1 MKKKFLS
8 AFMAAAMVFGLTGC
22 GGSET
27 SADQSASSSTASS
40 SSVAATEVSTD
51 GKVYHIGVC
60 QLVEHEALDA
70 ATQGFEDALKEKL
83 GEENVVFDVQNAQGE
98 ETNCA
103 TICTGF
109 VADNVDLILANA
121 TASLQSA
128 SAATN
133 TIPIV
138 GTSITDYATALN
150 ADDWQGTSGTNI
162 TGTSDLAP
170 LDQQAAMIS
179 ELVPDVSKVG
189 IVYCSSEANSVFQA
203 EQIEAYLDKDG
214 IAYEEYTAADSNEIQ
229 SVVTKAVSECDCL
242 YIPTDNTM
250 AANVDIVKNI
260 TVPAGIPVI
269 AGEEG
274 ICQGALATLSISY
287 YDIGQAAGEMAYEIL
302 VNGADPGTMEIQYA
316 NATTK
321 EYNAD
326 IAEELGITVPEDY
339 EKLATEE

>member
-1 MKKKFLS
+1 
-8 AFMAAAMVFGLTGC
+8 MATAMVLGLVGC
-22 GGSET
+22 GN
-27 SADQSASSSTASS
+27 ASSTQTASGSTS
-40 SSVAATEVSTD
+40 STEAGTD

-70 ATQGFEDALKEKL
+70 ATQGFQDALKDKL
-83 GEENVVFDVQNAQGE
+83 GENNVVFDVQNAQGE

-109 VADNVDLILANA
+109 VSDNVDLILANA
-121 TASLQSA
+121 TASLQAA

-133 TIPIV
+133 SIPIV

-150 ADDWQGTSGTNI
+150 ADDWNGSSGTNI

-170 LDQQAAMIS
+170 LDQQEAMIK
-179 ELVPDVSKVG
+179 ELVPDVTQVG
-189 IVYCSSEANSVFQA
+189 IVYCSAEANSVFQA
-203 EQIEAYLDKDG
+203 NQIEAALEKDG
-214 IAYEEYTAADSNEIQ
+214 IAYKEYSAADSNEIQ

-242 YIPTDNTM
+242 YVPTDNTM
-250 AANVDIVKNI
+250 AANVDIIKNV

-302 VNGADPGTMEIQYA
+302 VNGKDPGTMEIEYA
-316 NATTK
+316 SATTK

-326 IAEELGITVPEDY
+326 VADALGITIPDDY
-339 EKLATEE
+339 VKLSTEE

>member
-1 MKKKFLS
+1 MKKKLLS
-8 AFMAAAMVFGLTGC
+8 TLMATAMVLGLVGC
-22 GGSET
+22 GN
-27 SADQSASSSTASS
+27 ASSTQTASGSTS
-40 SSVAATEVSTD
+40 STEAGTD
-51 GKVYHIGVC
+51 GKVYHIGVG

-70 ATQGFEDALKEKL
+70 ATQGFQDALKDKL
-83 GEENVVFDVQNAQGE
+83 GENNVVFDVQNAQGE

-109 VADNVDLILANA
+109 VSDNVDLILANA
-121 TASLQSA
+121 TASLQAA

-133 TIPIV
+133 SIPIV

-150 ADDWQGTSGTNI
+150 ADDWNGTSGTNI

-170 LDQQAAMIS
+170 LDQQEAMIK
-179 ELVPDVSKVG
+179 ELVTDVTQVG
-189 IVYCSSEANSVFQA
+189 IVYCSAEANSVFQA
-203 EQIEAYLDKDG
+203 NQIEAALEKDG
-214 IAYEEYTAADSNEIQ
+214 IAYKEYSAADSNEIQ

-242 YIPTDNTM
+242 YVPTDNTM
-250 AANVDIVKNI
+250 AASVDIIKNV

-302 VNGADPGTMEIQYA
+302 VNGKDPGNMEIEYA
-316 NATTK
+316 SATTK

-326 IAEELGITVPEDY
+326 VADALGITIPDDY
-339 EKLATEE
+339 VKLSTEE

>member
-1 MKKKFLS
+1 MKKKLLS
-8 AFMAAAMVFGLTGC
+8 TLMATAMVLGLVGC
-22 GGSET
+22 GN
-27 SADQSASSSTASS
+27 ASSTQTASGSTS
-40 SSVAATEVSTD
+40 STEAGTD

-70 ATQGFEDALKEKL
+70 ATQGFQDALKDKL
-83 GEENVVFDVQNAQGE
+83 GENNVVFDVQNAQGE

-109 VADNVDLILANA
+109 VSDNVDLILANA
-121 TASLQSA
+121 TASLQAA

-133 TIPIV
+133 SIPIV

-150 ADDWQGTSGTNI
+150 ADDWNGTSGTNI

-170 LDQQAAMIS
+170 LDQQEAMIK
-179 ELVPDVSKVG
+179 ELVPDVTQVG
-189 IVYCSSEANSVFQA
+189 IVYCSAEANSVFQA
-203 EQIEAYLDKDG
+203 NQIEAALEKDG
-214 IAYEEYTAADSNEIQ
+214 IAYKEDSAADSNEIQ

-242 YIPTDNTM
+242 YVPTDNTM
-250 AANVDIVKNI
+250 AANVDIIKNVA
-260 TVPAGIPVI
+260 VPAGIPVI

-287 YDIGQAAGEMAYEIL
+287 YDIGQAAVEMEYEIL
-302 VNGADPGTMEIQYA
+302 VNGKDPGTMEIEYA
-316 NATTK
+316 SATTK

-326 IAEELGITVPEDY
+326 VADALGITIPDDY
-339 EKLATEE
+339 VKLSTEE

>member
-1 MKKKFLS
+1 
-8 AFMAAAMVFGLTGC
+8 MATAMVLGLVGC
-22 GGSET
+22 GN
-27 SADQSASSSTASS
+27 ASSTQTASGSTS
-40 SSVAATEVSTD
+40 STEAGTN

-70 ATQGFEDALKEKL
+70 ATQGFQDALKDKL
-83 GEENVVFDVQNAQGE
+83 GENNVVFDVQNAQGE

-109 VADNVDLILANA
+109 VSDNVDLILANA
-121 TASLQSA
+121 TASLQAA

-133 TIPIV
+133 SIPIV

-150 ADDWQGTSGTNI
+150 ADDWNGTSGTNI

-170 LDQQAAMIS
+170 LDQQEAMIK
-179 ELVPDVSKVG
+179 ELVPDVTQVG
-189 IVYCSSEANSVFQA
+189 IVYCSAEANSVFQA
-203 EQIEAYLDKDG
+203 NQIEAALEKDG
-214 IAYEEYTAADSNEIQ
+214 IAYKEYSAADSNEIQ

-242 YIPTDNTM
+242 YVPTDNTM
-250 AANVDIVKNI
+250 AANVDIIKNV

-302 VNGADPGTMEIQYA
+302 VNGKDPGTMEIEYA
-316 NATTK
+316 SATTK

-326 IAEELGITVPEDY
+326 VADALGITIPDDY
-339 EKLATEE
+339 VKLSTEE

>member
-1 MKKKFLS
+1 
-8 AFMAAAMVFGLTGC
+8 MATAMVLGLVGC
-22 GGSET
+22 GN
-27 SADQSASSSTASS
+27 ASSTQTASGSTS
-40 SSVAATEVSTD
+40 STEAGTD

-70 ATQGFEDALKEKL
+70 ATQGFQDALKDKL
-83 GEENVVFDVQNAQGE
+83 GENNVVFDVQNAQGE

-109 VADNVDLILANA
+109 VPDNVDLILANA
-121 TASLQSA
+121 TASLQAA

-133 TIPIV
+133 SIPIV

-150 ADDWQGTSGTNI
+150 ADDWNGTSGTNI

-170 LDQQAAMIS
+170 LDQQEAMIK
-179 ELVPDVSKVG
+179 ELVPDVTQVG
-189 IVYCSSEANSVFQA
+189 IVYCSAEANSVFQA
-203 EQIEAYLDKDG
+203 NQIEAALEKDG
-214 IAYEEYTAADSNEIQ
+214 IAYKEYSAADSNEIQ

-242 YIPTDNTM
+242 YVPTDNTM
-250 AANVDIVKNI
+250 AANVDIIKNV

-302 VNGADPGTMEIQYA
+302 VNGKDPGTMEIEYA
-316 NATTK
+316 SATTK

-326 IAEELGITVPEDY
+326 VADALGITIPDDY
-339 EKLATEE
+339 VKLSTEE

>member
-1 MKKKFLS
+1 MKKKLLS
-8 AFMAAAMVFGLTGC
+8 TFMAAAMVLGLAGC
-22 GGSET
+22 GN
-27 SADQSASSSTASS
+27 TASS
-40 SSVAATEVSTD
+40 QTASTSTSSTEAGAD

-70 ATQGFEDALKEKL
+70 ATQGFEDALKDKL
-83 GEENVVFDVQNAQGE
+83 GENNVVFDVQNAQGE

-109 VADNVDLILANA
+109 VSDNVDLILANA
-121 TASLQSA
+121 TASLQAA

-133 TIPIV
+133 SIPIV

-150 ADDWQGTSGTNI
+150 ADDWNGTSGTNI

-170 LDQQAAMIS
+170 LDQQEAMIK
-179 ELVPDVSKVG
+179 ELVPDVKQVG
-189 IVYCSSEANSVFQA
+189 IVYCSAEANSVYQA
-203 EQIEAYLDKDG
+203 EQIEAALDKDG
-214 IAYEEYTAADSNEIQ
+214 IAYKEYSAADSNEIQ

-242 YIPTDNTM
+242 YVPTDNTM
-250 AANVDIVKNI
+250 AANVDIIKNV

-302 VNGADPGTMEIQYA
+302 VEGKDPGTMEIQYA
-316 NATTK
+316 KATTK

-326 IAEELGITVPEDY
+326 VADALGITIPDDY
-339 EKLATEE
+339 AKLSTEE

>member
-1 MKKKFLS
+1 
-8 AFMAAAMVFGLTGC
+8 MATAMVLGLVGC
-22 GGSET
+22 GN
-27 SADQSASSSTASS
+27 ASSTQTASGSTS
-40 SSVAATEVSTD
+40 STEAGTD

-70 ATQGFEDALKEKL
+70 ATQGFQDALKDKL
-83 GEENVVFDVQNAQGE
+83 GENNVVFDVQNAQGE

-109 VADNVDLILANA
+109 VSDNVDLILANA
-121 TASLQSA
+121 TASLQAA

-133 TIPIV
+133 SIPIV

-150 ADDWQGTSGTNI
+150 ADDWNGTSGTNI

-170 LDQQAAMIS
+170 LDQQEAMIK
-179 ELVPDVSKVG
+179 ELVPDVTQVG
-189 IVYCSSEANSVFQA
+189 IVYCSAEANSVFQA
-203 EQIEAYLDKDG
+203 NQIEAALEKDG
-214 IAYEEYTAADSNEIQ
+214 IAYKEYSAADSNEIQ

-242 YIPTDNTM
+242 YVPTDNTM
-250 AANVDIVKNI
+250 AANVDIIKNV

-302 VNGADPGTMEIQYA
+302 VNGKDPGTMEIKYA
-316 NATTK
+316 SATTK

-326 IAEELGITVPEDY
+326 VADALGITIPDDY
-339 EKLATEE
+339 VKLSTEE

>member
-1 MKKKFLS
+1 
-8 AFMAAAMVFGLTGC
+8 MAAAMVLGLAGC
-22 GGSET
+22 GN
-27 SADQSASSSTASS
+27 TASS
-40 SSVAATEVSTD
+40 QTASTSTSSTEAGAD

-70 ATQGFEDALKEKL
+70 ATQGFEDALKDKL
-83 GEENVVFDVQNAQGE
+83 GENNVVFDVQNAQGE

-109 VADNVDLILANA
+109 VSDNVDLILANA
-121 TASLQSA
+121 TASLQAA

-133 TIPIV
+133 SIPIV

-150 ADDWQGTSGTNI
+150 ADDWNGTSGTNI

-170 LDQQAAMIS
+170 LDQQEAMIK
-179 ELVPDVSKVG
+179 ELVPDVKQVG
-189 IVYCSSEANSVFQA
+189 IVYCSAEANSVYQA
-203 EQIEAYLDKDG
+203 EQIEAALDKDG
-214 IAYEEYTAADSNEIQ
+214 IAYKEYSAADSNEIQ

-242 YIPTDNTM
+242 YVPTDNTM
-250 AANVDIVKNI
+250 AANVDIIKNV

-302 VNGADPGTMEIQYA
+302 VEGKDPGTMEIQYA
-316 NATTK
+316 KATTK

-326 IAEELGITVPEDY
+326 VADALGITIPDDY
-339 EKLATEE
+339 AKLSTEE

>member
-1 MKKKFLS
+1 MKKKLLS
-8 AFMAAAMVFGLTGC
+8 TLMATAMVLGLVGC
-22 GGSET
+22 GNASSTQTASG
-27 SADQSASSSTASS
+27 SASS
-40 SSVAATEVSTD
+40 TEAGTD

-70 ATQGFEDALKEKL
+70 ATQGFQDALKDKL
-83 GEENVVFDVQNAQGE
+83 GENNVVFDVQNAQGE

-109 VADNVDLILANA
+109 VSDNVDLILANA
-121 TASLQSA
+121 TASLQAA

-133 TIPIV
+133 SIPIV

-150 ADDWQGTSGTNI
+150 ADDWNGTSGTNI

-170 LDQQAAMIS
+170 LDQQEAMIK
-179 ELVPDVSKVG
+179 ELVPDVTQVG
-189 IVYCSSEANSVFQA
+189 IVYCSAEANSVFQA
-203 EQIEAYLDKDG
+203 NQIEATLEKDG
-214 IAYEEYTAADSNEIQ
+214 IAYKEYSAADSNEIQ

-242 YIPTDNTM
+242 YVPTDNTM
-250 AANVDIVKNI
+250 AANVDIIKNV

-302 VNGADPGTMEIQYA
+302 VNGKDPGTMEIEYA
-316 NATTK
+316 SATTK

-326 IAEELGITVPEDY
+326 VADALGITIPDDY
-339 EKLATEE
+339 VKLSTEE

>member
-1 MKKKFLS
+1 MKKKLLS
-8 AFMAAAMVFGLTGC
+8 TLMATAMVLGLVGC
-22 GGSET
+22 GN
-27 SADQSASSSTASS
+27 ASSTQTASGSTS
-40 SSVAATEVSTD
+40 STEAGTD

-70 ATQGFEDALKEKL
+70 ATQGFQDALKDKL
-83 GEENVVFDVQNAQGE
+83 GENNVVFDVQNAQGE

-109 VADNVDLILANA
+109 VSDNVDLILANA
-121 TASLQSA
+121 TASLQAA

-133 TIPIV
+133 SIPIV

-150 ADDWQGTSGTNI
+150 ADDWNGTSGTNI

-170 LDQQAAMIS
+170 LDQQEAMIK
-179 ELVPDVSKVG
+179 ELVPDVTQVG
-189 IVYCSSEANSVFQA
+189 IVYCSAEANSVFQA
-203 EQIEAYLDKDG
+203 NQIEAALEKDG
-214 IAYEEYTAADSNEIQ
+214 IAYKEYSAADSNEIQ

-242 YIPTDNTM
+242 YVPTDNTM
-250 AANVDIVKNI
+250 AANVDIIKNV

-302 VNGADPGTMEIQYA
+302 VNGKDPGTMEIEYA
-316 NATTK
+316 SATTK

-326 IAEELGITVPEDY
+326 VADALGITNPDDY
-339 EKLATEE
+339 VK

>member
-1 MKKKFLS
+1 
-8 AFMAAAMVFGLTGC
+8 MATAMVLGLVGC
-22 GGSET
+22 GN
-27 SADQSASSSTASS
+27 ASSTQTASGSTS
-40 SSVAATEVSTD
+40 STEAGTD

-70 ATQGFEDALKEKL
+70 ATQGFQDALKDKL
-83 GEENVVFDVQNAQGE
+83 GENNVVFDVQNAQGE

-109 VADNVDLILANA
+109 VSDNVDLILANA
-121 TASLQSA
+121 TASLQAA

-133 TIPIV
+133 SIPIV

-150 ADDWQGTSGTNI
+150 ADDWNGTSGTNI

-170 LDQQAAMIS
+170 LDQQEAMIK
-179 ELVPDVSKVG
+179 ELVPDVTQVG
-189 IVYCSSEANSVFQA
+189 IVYCSAEANSVFQA
-203 EQIEAYLDKDG
+203 NQIEAALEKDG
-214 IAYEEYTAADSNEIQ
+214 IAYKEYSAADSNEIQ

-242 YIPTDNTM
+242 YVPTDNTM
-250 AANVDIVKNI
+250 AANVDIIKNV

-302 VNGADPGTMEIQYA
+302 VNDKDPGTMEIEYA
-316 NATTK
+316 SATTK

-326 IAEELGITVPEDY
+326 VADALGISIPDDY
-339 EKLATEE
+339 VKLSTEE

>member
-1 MKKKFLS
+1 MKKKLLS
-8 AFMAAAMVFGLTGC
+8 TLMATTMVLGLVGC
-22 GGSET
+22 GN
-27 SADQSASSSTASS
+27 ASSTQTASGSTS
-40 SSVAATEVSTD
+40 STEAGTD

-70 ATQGFEDALKEKL
+70 ATQGFQDALKDKL
-83 GEENVVFDVQNAQGE
+83 GENNVVFDVQNAQGE

-109 VADNVDLILANA
+109 VSDNVDLILANA
-121 TASLQSA
+121 TASLQAA

-133 TIPIV
+133 SIPIV

-150 ADDWQGTSGTNI
+150 ADDWNGTSGTNI

-170 LDQQAAMIS
+170 LDQQEAMIK
-179 ELVPDVSKVG
+179 ELVPDVTQVG
-189 IVYCSSEANSVFQA
+189 IVYCSAEANSVFQA
-203 EQIEAYLDKDG
+203 NQIEAALEKDG
-214 IAYEEYTAADSNEIQ
+214 IAYKEYSAADSNEIQ

-242 YIPTDNTM
+242 YVPTDNTM
-250 AANVDIVKNI
+250 AANVDIIKNV

-302 VNGADPGTMEIQYA
+302 VNGKDPGTMEIEYA
-316 NATTK
+316 SATTK

-326 IAEELGITVPEDY
+326 VADALGITIPDDY
-339 EKLATEE
+339 VKLSTEE

>member
-1 MKKKFLS
+1 MKKKLLS
-8 AFMAAAMVFGLTGC
+8 TLMATAMVLGLVGC
-22 GGSET
+22 GN
-27 SADQSASSSTASS
+27 ASSTQTASGSTS
-40 SSVAATEVSTD
+40 STEAGTD

-70 ATQGFEDALKEKL
+70 ATQGFQDALKDKL
-83 GEENVVFDVQNAQGE
+83 GENNVVFDVQNAQGE

-109 VADNVDLILANA
+109 VSDNVDLILANA
-121 TASLQSA
+121 TASLQAA

-133 TIPIV
+133 SIPIV

-150 ADDWQGTSGTNI
+150 ADDWNGTSGTNI

-170 LDQQAAMIS
+170 LDQQEAIIK
-179 ELVPDVSKVG
+179 ELVPDVTQIG
-189 IVYCSSEANSVFQA
+189 IVYCSAEANSVFQA
-203 EQIEAYLDKDG
+203 NQIEAALEKDG
-214 IAYEEYTAADSNEIQ
+214 IAYKEYSAADSNEIQ

-242 YIPTDNTM
+242 YVPTDNTM
-250 AANVDIVKNI
+250 AANVDIIKNV

-302 VNGADPGTMEIQYA
+302 VNGKDPGTMEIEYA
-316 NATTK
+316 SATTK

-326 IAEELGITVPEDY
+326 VADALGITIPDDY
-339 EKLATEE
+339 VKLSTEE

>member
-1 MKKKFLS
+1 MKKKLLS
-8 AFMAAAMVFGLTGC
+8 TFMAAAMVLGLAGC
-22 GGSET
+22 GST
-27 SADQSASSSTASS
+27 SSTQTASGS
-40 SSVAATEVSTD
+40 TSTEAGTD

-83 GEENVVFDVQNAQGE
+83 GENNVVFDIQNAQGE

-109 VADNVDLILANA
+109 VSDDVDLILANA
-121 TASLQSA
+121 TASLQAA

-150 ADDWQGTSGTNI
+150 ADDWNGTSGTNI

-170 LDQQAAMIS
+170 LDQQEAMIK
-179 ELVPDVSKVG
+179 ELVPDVTQVG
-189 IVYCSSEANSVFQA
+189 IVYCSAEANSVFQA
-203 EQIEAYLDKDG
+203 NQIEAALEKDG
-214 IAYEEYTAADSNEIQ
+214 IAYKEYSAADSNEIQ

-242 YIPTDNTM
+242 YVPTDNTM

-274 ICQGALATLSISY
+274 ICQGSLATLSISY
-287 YDIGQAAGEMAYEIL
+287 YDIGQTAGEMAYEIL
-302 VNGADPGTMEIQYA
+302 VNGKDPGTMEIEYA
-316 NATTK
+316 SATTK

-326 IAEELGITVPEDY
+326 VADALGITIPDDY
-339 EKLATEE
+339 VKLSTEE

>member
-1 MKKKFLS
+1 MKKKLLS
-8 AFMAAAMVFGLTGC
+8 TLMATAMVLGLVGC
-22 GGSET
+22 GNT
-27 SADQSASSSTASS
+27 SSTQTASGSTS
-40 SSVAATEVSTD
+40 STEAGTD

-70 ATQGFEDALKEKL
+70 ATQGFQDALKDKL
-83 GEENVVFDVQNAQGE
+83 GEDNVVFDVQNAQGE

-109 VADNVDLILANA
+109 VSDNVDLILANA
-121 TASLQSA
+121 TASLQAA

-133 TIPIV
+133 SIPIV

-150 ADDWQGTSGTNI
+150 ADDWNGTSGTNI

-170 LDQQAAMIS
+170 LDQQEAMIK
-179 ELVPDVSKVG
+179 ELVPDVTQVG
-189 IVYCSSEANSVFQA
+189 IVYCSAEANSVFQA
-203 EQIEAYLDKDG
+203 NQIEAALEKDG
-214 IAYEEYTAADSNEIQ
+214 IAYKEYSAADSNEIQ

-242 YIPTDNTM
+242 YVPTDNTM
-250 AANVDIVKNI
+250 AANVDIIKNV

-302 VNGADPGTMEIQYA
+302 VNGKDPGTMEIEYA

-326 IAEELGITVPEDY
+326 VADALGITIPDDY
-339 EKLATEE
+339 VKLSTEE

>member
-1 MKKKFLS
+1 MKKKLLS
-8 AFMAAAMVFGLTGC
+8 TLMATAMVLGLVGC
-22 GGSET
+22 GN
-27 SADQSASSSTASS
+27 ASSTQTASGSTS
-40 SSVAATEVSTD
+40 STEAGTD

-70 ATQGFEDALKEKL
+70 ATQGFQDALKDKL
-83 GEENVVFDVQNAQGE
+83 GENNVVFDVQNAQGE

-109 VADNVDLILANA
+109 VSDNVDLILANA
-121 TASLQSA
+121 TASLQAA

-133 TIPIV
+133 SIPIV

-150 ADDWQGTSGTNI
+150 ADDWNGTSGTNI

-170 LDQQAAMIS
+170 LDQQEAIIK
-179 ELVPDVSKVG
+179 ELVPDVTQVG
-189 IVYCSSEANSVFQA
+189 IVYCSAEATSVFQA
-203 EQIEAYLDKDG
+203 NQIEAALEKDG
-214 IAYEEYTAADSNEIQ
+214 IAYKEYSAADSNEIQ

-242 YIPTDNTM
+242 YVPTDNTM
-250 AANVDIVKNI
+250 AANVDIIKNV

-302 VNGADPGTMEIQYA
+302 VNGKDPGTMEIEYA
-316 NATTK
+316 SATTK

-326 IAEELGITVPEDY
+326 VADALGITIPDDY
-339 EKLATEE
+339 VKLSTEE

>member
-1 MKKKFLS
+1 
-8 AFMAAAMVFGLTGC
+8 MATAMVLGLVGC
-22 GGSET
+22 GN
-27 SADQSASSSTASS
+27 ASSTQTASGSTS
-40 SSVAATEVSTD
+40 STEAGTD

-70 ATQGFEDALKEKL
+70 ATQGFQDALKNKL
-83 GEENVVFDVQNAQGE
+83 GENNVVFDVQNAQGE

-109 VADNVDLILANA
+109 VSDNVDLILANA
-121 TASLQSA
+121 TASLQAA

-133 TIPIV
+133 SIPIV

-150 ADDWQGTSGTNI
+150 ADDWNGTSGTNI

-170 LDQQAAMIS
+170 LDQQEAMIK
-179 ELVPDVSKVG
+179 ELVPDVTQVG
-189 IVYCSSEANSVFQA
+189 IVYCSAEANSVFQA
-203 EQIEAYLDKDG
+203 NQIEAALEKDG
-214 IAYEEYTAADSNEIQ
+214 IAYKEYSAADSNEIQ

-242 YIPTDNTM
+242 YVPTDNTM
-250 AANVDIVKNI
+250 AANVDIIKNV

-302 VNGADPGTMEIQYA
+302 VNGKDPGTMEIEYA
-316 NATTK
+316 SATTK

-326 IAEELGITVPEDY
+326 VADALGITIPDDY
-339 EKLATEE
+339 VKLSTEE

>member
-1 MKKKFLS
+1 
-8 AFMAAAMVFGLTGC
+8 MATAMVLGLVGC
-22 GGSET
+22 GN
-27 SADQSASSSTASS
+27 ASSTQTASGSTS
-40 SSVAATEVSTD
+40 STEAGTD

-70 ATQGFEDALKEKL
+70 ATQGFQDALKDKL
-83 GEENVVFDVQNAQGE
+83 GENNVVFDVQNAQGE

-109 VADNVDLILANA
+109 VSDNVDLILANA
-121 TASLQSA
+121 TASLQAA

-133 TIPIV
+133 SIPIV

-150 ADDWQGTSGTNI
+150 ADDWNGTSGTNI

-170 LDQQAAMIS
+170 LDQQEAMIK
-179 ELVPDVSKVG
+179 ELVPDVTQVG
-189 IVYCSSEANSVFQA
+189 IVYCSAEANSVFQA
-203 EQIEAYLDKDG
+203 NQIEAALEKDG
-214 IAYEEYTAADSNEIQ
+214 IAYKEYSAADSNEIQ

-242 YIPTDNTM
+242 YVPTDNTM
-250 AANVDIVKNI
+250 AANVDIIKNV

-302 VNGADPGTMEIQYA
+302 VNGKDPGTMEIEYA
-316 NATTK
+316 SATTK

-326 IAEELGITVPEDY
+326 VADALGITIPDDY
-339 EKLATEE
+339 AKLSTEE

>member
-1 MKKKFLS
+1 
-8 AFMAAAMVFGLTGC
+8 MATAMVLGLVGC
-22 GGSET
+22 GN
-27 SADQSASSSTASS
+27 ASSTQTASGSTS
-40 SSVAATEVSTD
+40 STEAGTD

-70 ATQGFEDALKEKL
+70 ATQGSQDALKDKL
-83 GEENVVFDVQNAQGE
+83 GENNVVFDVQNAQGE

-109 VADNVDLILANA
+109 VSDNVDLILANA
-121 TASLQSA
+121 TASLQAA

-133 TIPIV
+133 SIPIV

-150 ADDWQGTSGTNI
+150 ADDWNGTSGTNI

-170 LDQQAAMIS
+170 LDQQEAMIK
-179 ELVPDVSKVG
+179 ELVPDVTQVG
-189 IVYCSSEANSVFQA
+189 IVYCSAEANSVFQA
-203 EQIEAYLDKDG
+203 NQIEAALEKDG
-214 IAYEEYTAADSNEIQ
+214 IAYKEYSAADSNEIQ

-242 YIPTDNTM
+242 YVPTDNTM
-250 AANVDIVKNI
+250 AANVDIIKNVA
-260 TVPAGIPVI
+260 VPAGIPVI

-302 VNGADPGTMEIQYA
+302 VNGKDPGTMEIEYA
-316 NATTK
+316 SATTK

-326 IAEELGITVPEDY
+326 VADALGITIPDDY
-339 EKLATEE
+339 VKLSTEE

>member
-1 MKKKFLS
+1 MKKKLLS
-8 AFMAAAMVFGLTGC
+8 TLMATAMVLGLVGC
-22 GGSET
+22 GN
-27 SADQSASSSTASS
+27 ASSTQTASGSTS
-40 SSVAATEVSTD
+40 STEAGTD
-51 GKVYHIGVC
+51 EKVYHIGVC

-70 ATQGFEDALKEKL
+70 ATQGFQDALKDKL
-83 GEENVVFDVQNAQGE
+83 GENNVVFDVQNAQGE

-109 VADNVDLILANA
+109 VSDNVDLILANA
-121 TASLQSA
+121 TASLQAA

-133 TIPIV
+133 SIPIV

-150 ADDWQGTSGTNI
+150 ADDWNGTSGTNI

-170 LDQQAAMIS
+170 LDQQEAMIK
-179 ELVPDVSKVG
+179 ELVPDVTQVG
-189 IVYCSSEANSVFQA
+189 IVYCSAEANSVFQA
-203 EQIEAYLDKDG
+203 NQIEAALEKDG
-214 IAYEEYTAADSNEIQ
+214 IAYKEYSAADSNEIQ

-242 YIPTDNTM
+242 YVPTDNTM
-250 AANVDIVKNI
+250 AANVDIIKNV

-302 VNGADPGTMEIQYA
+302 VNGKDPGTMEIEYA
-316 NATTK
+316 SATTK
-321 EYNAD
+321 EYNVDVAD
-326 IAEELGITVPEDY
+326 ALGITIPDDY
-339 EKLATEE
+339 VKLSTEE

>member
-1 MKKKFLS
+1 
-8 AFMAAAMVFGLTGC
+8 MATAMVLGLVGC
-22 GGSET
+22 GN
-27 SADQSASSSTASS
+27 ASSTQTASGSTS
-40 SSVAATEVSTD
+40 STEAGTD

-70 ATQGFEDALKEKL
+70 ATQGFQDALKDKL
-83 GEENVVFDVQNAQGE
+83 GENNVVFDLQNAQGE

-109 VADNVDLILANA
+109 VSDNVDLILANA
-121 TASLQSA
+121 TASLQAA

-133 TIPIV
+133 SIPIV

-150 ADDWQGTSGTNI
+150 ADDWNGTSGTNI

-170 LDQQAAMIS
+170 LDQQEAMIK
-179 ELVPDVSKVG
+179 ELVPDVTQVG
-189 IVYCSSEANSVFQA
+189 IVYCSAEANSVFQA
-203 EQIEAYLDKDG
+203 NQIEAALEKDG
-214 IAYEEYTAADSNEIQ
+214 IAYKEYSAADSNEIQ

-242 YIPTDNTM
+242 YVPTDNTM
-250 AANVDIVKNI
+250 AANVDIIKNVA
-260 TVPAGIPVI
+260 VPAGIPVI

-302 VNGADPGTMEIQYA
+302 VNGKDPGTMEIEYA
-316 NATTK
+316 SATTK

-326 IAEELGITVPEDY
+326 VADALGITIPDDY
-339 EKLATEE
+339 VKLSTEE

>member
-1 MKKKFLS
+1 
-8 AFMAAAMVFGLTGC
+8 MATAMVLGLVGC
-22 GGSET
+22 GN
-27 SADQSASSSTASS
+27 ASSTQTASGSTS
-40 SSVAATEVSTD
+40 STEAGTD

-70 ATQGFEDALKEKL
+70 ATQGFQDALKDKL
-83 GEENVVFDVQNAQGE
+83 GENNVVFDVQNAQGE

-109 VADNVDLILANA
+109 VSDNVDLILANA
-121 TASLQSA
+121 TASLQAA

-133 TIPIV
+133 SIPIV

-150 ADDWQGTSGTNI
+150 ADDWNGTSGTNI

-170 LDQQAAMIS
+170 LDQQEAMIK
-179 ELVPDVSKVG
+179 ELVPDVTQVG
-189 IVYCSSEANSVFQA
+189 IVYCSAEANSVFQA
-203 EQIEAYLDKDG
+203 NQIEAALEKDG
-214 IAYEEYTAADSNEIQ
+214 IAYKEYSAADSNEIQ

-242 YIPTDNTM
+242 YVPTDNTM
-250 AANVDIVKNI
+250 AANVDIIKNV
-260 TVPAGIPVI
+260 TVPASIPVI

-302 VNGADPGTMEIQYA
+302 VNGKDPGTMEIEYA
-316 NATTK
+316 SATTK

-326 IAEELGITVPEDY
+326 VADALGITIPDGYV
-339 EKLATEE
+339 KLSTEE

>member
-1 MKKKFLS
+1 
-8 AFMAAAMVFGLTGC
+8 MATAMLLGLVGC
-22 GGSET
+22 GN
-27 SADQSASSSTASS
+27 ASSTQTASGSTS
-40 SSVAATEVSTD
+40 STEAGTD

-70 ATQGFEDALKEKL
+70 ATQGFQDALKDKL
-83 GEENVVFDVQNAQGE
+83 GENNVVFDVQNAQGE

-109 VADNVDLILANA
+109 VSDNVDLILANA
-121 TASLQSA
+121 TASLQAA

-133 TIPIV
+133 SIPIV

-150 ADDWQGTSGTNI
+150 ADDWNGTSGTNI

-170 LDQQAAMIS
+170 LDQQEAMIK
-179 ELVPDVSKVG
+179 ELVPDVTQVG
-189 IVYCSSEANSVFQA
+189 IVYCSAEANSVFQA
-203 EQIEAYLDKDG
+203 NQIEAALEKDG
-214 IAYEEYTAADSNEIQ
+214 IAYKEYSAADSNEIQ

-242 YIPTDNTM
+242 YVPTDNTM
-250 AANVDIVKNI
+250 AANVDIIKNV

-302 VNGADPGTMEIQYA
+302 VNGKDPGTMEIEYA
-316 NATTK
+316 SATTK

-326 IAEELGITVPEDY
+326 VADALGITIPDDY
-339 EKLATEE
+339 VKLSTEE

>member
-1 MKKKFLS
+1 MKKKLLS
-8 AFMAAAMVFGLTGC
+8 TLMATAMVLGLVGC
-22 GGSET
+22 GN
-27 SADQSASSSTASS
+27 ASSTQTASGSIS
-40 SSVAATEVSTD
+40 STEGGTH

-70 ATQGFEDALKEKL
+70 ATQGFQDALKDKL
-83 GEENVVFDVQNAQGE
+83 GENNVVFDVQNAQGE

-109 VADNVDLILANA
+109 VSDNVDLILANA
-121 TASLQSA
+121 TASLQAA

-133 TIPIV
+133 SIPIV

-150 ADDWQGTSGTNI
+150 ADDWNGTSGTNI

-170 LDQQAAMIS
+170 LDQQEAMIK
-179 ELVPDVSKVG
+179 ELVPDVTQVG
-189 IVYCSSEANSVFQA
+189 IVYCSAEANSVFQA
-203 EQIEAYLDKDG
+203 NQIEAALEKDG
-214 IAYEEYTAADSNEIQ
+214 IAYKEYSAADSNEIQ

-242 YIPTDNTM
+242 YVPTDNTM
-250 AANVDIVKNI
+250 AANVDIIKNV

-302 VNGADPGTMEIQYA
+302 VNGKDPGTMEIEYA
-316 NATTK
+316 SATTK

-326 IAEELGITVPEDY
+326 VADALGITIPDDY
-339 EKLATEE
+339 VKLSTEE

>member
-1 MKKKFLS
+1 
-8 AFMAAAMVFGLTGC
+8 MATAMVLGLVGC
-22 GGSET
+22 GN
-27 SADQSASSSTASS
+27 ASSTQTASGSTS
-40 SSVAATEVSTD
+40 STEAGTD

-70 ATQGFEDALKEKL
+70 ATQGFQDALKDKL
-83 GEENVVFDVQNAQGE
+83 GENNVVFDVQNAQGE

-109 VADNVDLILANA
+109 VSDNVDLILANA
-121 TASLQSA
+121 TASLQAA

-133 TIPIV
+133 SIPIV

-150 ADDWQGTSGTNI
+150 ADDWNGTSGTNI

-170 LDQQAAMIS
+170 LDQQEAMIK
-179 ELVPDVSKVG
+179 ELVPDVTQVG
-189 IVYCSSEANSVFQA
+189 IVYCSAEANSVFQA
-203 EQIEAYLDKDG
+203 NQIETALEKDG
-214 IAYEEYTAADSNEIQ
+214 IAYKEYSAADSNEIQ

-242 YIPTDNTM
+242 YVPTDNTM
-250 AANVDIVKNI
+250 AANVDIIKNV

-302 VNGADPGTMEIQYA
+302 VNGKDPGTMEIEYA
-316 NATTK
+316 SATTK

-326 IAEELGITVPEDY
+326 VADALGITIPDDY
-339 EKLATEE
+339 VKLSTEE

>member
-1 MKKKFLS
+1 MKKKLLS
-8 AFMAAAMVFGLTGC
+8 TLMATAMVLGLVGC
-22 GGSET
+22 GN
-27 SADQSASSSTASS
+27 ASSTQTASGSTS
-40 SSVAATEVSTD
+40 STEAGTD

-70 ATQGFEDALKEKL
+70 ATQGFQDALKDKL
-83 GEENVVFDVQNAQGE
+83 GENNVVFDVQNAQGE

-109 VADNVDLILANA
+109 VSDNVDLILANA
-121 TASLQSA
+121 TASLQAA

-133 TIPIV
+133 SIPIV

-150 ADDWQGTSGTNI
+150 ADDWNGTSGTNI

-170 LDQQAAMIS
+170 LDQQEALIK
-179 ELVPDVSKVG
+179 ELVPDVTQVG
-189 IVYCSSEANSVFQA
+189 IVYCSAEANSVFQA
-203 EQIEAYLDKDG
+203 NQIEAALEKDG
-214 IAYEEYTAADSNEIQ
+214 IAYKEYSAADSNEIQ

-242 YIPTDNTM
+242 YVPTDNTM
-250 AANVDIVKNI
+250 AANVDIIKNV

-302 VNGADPGTMEIQYA
+302 VNGKDPGTMEIEYA
-316 NATTK
+316 SATTK

-326 IAEELGITVPEDY
+326 VADALGITIPDDY
-339 EKLATEE
+339 VKLSTEE

>member
-1 MKKKFLS
+1 
-8 AFMAAAMVFGLTGC
+8 MATAMVLGLVGC
-22 GGSET
+22 GN
-27 SADQSASSSTASS
+27 ASSTQTASGSIS
-40 SSVAATEVSTD
+40 STEGGTH

-70 ATQGFEDALKEKL
+70 ATQGFQDALKDKL
-83 GEENVVFDVQNAQGE
+83 GENNVVFDVQNAQGE

-109 VADNVDLILANA
+109 VSDNVDLILANA
-121 TASLQSA
+121 TASLQAA

-133 TIPIV
+133 SIPIV

-150 ADDWQGTSGTNI
+150 ADDWNGTSGTNI

-170 LDQQAAMIS
+170 LDQQEAMIK
-179 ELVPDVSKVG
+179 ELVPDVTQVG
-189 IVYCSSEANSVFQA
+189 IVYCSAEANSVFQA
-203 EQIEAYLDKDG
+203 NQIEAALEKDG
-214 IAYEEYTAADSNEIQ
+214 IAYKEYSAADSNEIQ

-242 YIPTDNTM
+242 YVPTDNTM
-250 AANVDIVKNI
+250 AANVDIIKNV

-302 VNGADPGTMEIQYA
+302 VNGKDPGTMEIEYA
-316 NATTK
+316 SATTK

-326 IAEELGITVPEDY
+326 VADALGITIPDDY
-339 EKLATEE
+339 VKLSTEE

>member
-1 MKKKFLS
+1 MKKKLLS
-8 AFMAAAMVFGLTGC
+8 TLMATAMVLGLVGC
-22 GGSET
+22 GN
-27 SADQSASSSTASS
+27 ASSTQTASGSTS
-40 SSVAATEVSTD
+40 STEAGTD

-70 ATQGFEDALKEKL
+70 ATQGFQDALKDKL
-83 GEENVVFDVQNAQGE
+83 GENNVVFDVQNAQGE

-109 VADNVDLILANA
+109 VSDNVDLILANA
-121 TASLQSA
+121 TASLQAA

-133 TIPIV
+133 SIPIV

-150 ADDWQGTSGTNI
+150 ADDWNGTSGANI

-170 LDQQAAMIS
+170 LDQQEAMIK
-179 ELVPDVSKVG
+179 ELVPDVTQVG
-189 IVYCSSEANSVFQA
+189 IVYCSAEANSVFQA
-203 EQIEAYLDKDG
+203 NQIEAALEKDG
-214 IAYEEYTAADSNEIQ
+214 IAYKEYSAADSNEIQ

-242 YIPTDNTM
+242 YVPTDNTM
-250 AANVDIVKNI
+250 AANVDIIKNV

-274 ICQGALATLSISY
+274 ICQGALATLSNSY

-302 VNGADPGTMEIQYA
+302 VNGKDPGTMEIEYA
-316 NATTK
+316 SATTK

-326 IAEELGITVPEDY
+326 VADALGITIPDDY
-339 EKLATEE
+339 VKLSTEE

>member
-1 MKKKFLS
+1 
-8 AFMAAAMVFGLTGC
+8 MAAAMVLALAGC
-22 GGSET
+22 GN
-27 SADQSASSSTASS
+27 TASS
-40 SSVAATEVSTD
+40 QTASTSTSSTEAGTD

-70 ATQGFEDALKEKL
+70 ATQGFEDALKDKL
-83 GEENVVFDVQNAQGE
+83 GENNVVFDVQNAQGE

-109 VADNVDLILANA
+109 VSDNVDLILANA
-121 TASLQSA
+121 TASLQAA

-133 TIPIV
+133 SIPIV

-150 ADDWQGTSGTNI
+150 ADDWNGTSGTNI

-170 LDQQAAMIS
+170 LDQQEAMIK
-179 ELVPDVSKVG
+179 ELVPDVKQVG
-189 IVYCSSEANSVFQA
+189 IVYCSAEANSVYQA
-203 EQIEAYLDKDG
+203 EQIEAALDKDG
-214 IAYEEYTAADSNEIQ
+214 IAYKEYSAADSNEIQ

-242 YIPTDNTM
+242 YVPTDNTM
-250 AANVDIVKNI
+250 AANVDIIKNV

-302 VNGADPGTMEIQYA
+302 VEGKDPGTMEIQYA
-316 NATTK
+316 KATTK

-326 IAEELGITVPEDY
+326 VADALGITIPDDY
-339 EKLATEE
+339 AKLSTEE

>member
-1 MKKKFLS
+1 MKKKLLS
-8 AFMAAAMVFGLTGC
+8 TLMATAMVLGLVGC
-22 GGSET
+22 GN
-27 SADQSASSSTASS
+27 ASSTQTASGSIS
-40 SSVAATEVSTD
+40 STEAGTD

-70 ATQGFEDALKEKL
+70 ATQGFQDALKDKL
-83 GEENVVFDVQNAQGE
+83 GENNVVFDVQNAQGE

-109 VADNVDLILANA
+109 VSDNVDLILANA
-121 TASLQSA
+121 TASLQAA

-133 TIPIV
+133 SIPIV

-150 ADDWQGTSGTNI
+150 ADDWNGTSGTNI

-170 LDQQAAMIS
+170 LDQQEAMIK
-179 ELVPDVSKVG
+179 ELVPDVTQVG
-189 IVYCSSEANSVFQA
+189 IVYCSAEANSVFQA
-203 EQIEAYLDKDG
+203 NQIEAALEKDG
-214 IAYEEYTAADSNEIQ
+214 IAYKEYSAADSNEIQ

-242 YIPTDNTM
+242 YVPTDNTM
-250 AANVDIVKNI
+250 AANVDIIKNV

-302 VNGADPGTMEIQYA
+302 VNGKDPGTMEIEYA
-316 NATTK
+316 SATTK

-326 IAEELGITVPEDY
+326 VADALGITIPDDY
-339 EKLATEE
+339 VKLSTEE

>member
-1 MKKKFLS
+1 MKKKLLS
-8 AFMAAAMVFGLTGC
+8 TLMATAMVLGLVGC
-22 GGSET
+22 GN
-27 SADQSASSSTASS
+27 ASSTQTASGSTS
-40 SSVAATEVSTD
+40 STEAGTD

-70 ATQGFEDALKEKL
+70 ATQGFQDALKDKL
-83 GEENVVFDVQNAQGE
+83 GENNVVFDVQNAQGE

-109 VADNVDLILANA
+109 VSDNVDLILANA
-121 TASLQSA
+121 TASLQAA

-133 TIPIV
+133 SIPIV

-150 ADDWQGTSGTNI
+150 ADDWNGTSGTNI

-170 LDQQAAMIS
+170 LDQQEAMIK
-179 ELVPDVSKVG
+179 ELVPDVTQVG
-189 IVYCSSEANSVFQA
+189 IVYCSAEANSVFQA
-203 EQIEAYLDKDG
+203 NQIEAALKKDG
-214 IAYEEYTAADSNEIQ
+214 IAYKEYSAADSNEIQ

-242 YIPTDNTM
+242 YVPTDNTM
-250 AANVDIVKNI
+250 AANVDIIKNV

-302 VNGADPGTMEIQYA
+302 VNGKDPGTMEIEYA
-316 NATTK
+316 SATTK

-326 IAEELGITVPEDY
+326 VADALGITIPDDY
-339 EKLATEE
+339 VKLSTEE

>member
-1 MKKKFLS
+1 MKKKLLS
-8 AFMAAAMVFGLTGC
+8 TLMATAMVLGLVGC
-22 GGSET
+22 GN
-27 SADQSASSSTASS
+27 ASSTQTASGSTS
-40 SSVAATEVSTD
+40 STEAGID

-70 ATQGFEDALKEKL
+70 ATQGFQDALKDKL
-83 GEENVVFDVQNAQGE
+83 GENNVVFDVQNAQGE

-109 VADNVDLILANA
+109 VSDNVDLILANA
-121 TASLQSA
+121 TASLQAA

-133 TIPIV
+133 SIPIV

-150 ADDWQGTSGTNI
+150 ADDWNGTSGTNI

-170 LDQQAAMIS
+170 LDQQEAMIK
-179 ELVPDVSKVG
+179 ELVPDVTQVG
-189 IVYCSSEANSVFQA
+189 IVYCSAEANSVFQA
-203 EQIEAYLDKDG
+203 NQIEAALEKDG
-214 IAYEEYTAADSNEIQ
+214 IAYKEYSAADSNEIQ

-242 YIPTDNTM
+242 YVPTDNTM
-250 AANVDIVKNI
+250 AANVDIIKNV

-302 VNGADPGTMEIQYA
+302 VNGKDPGTMEIEYA
-316 NATTK
+316 SATTK

-326 IAEELGITVPEDY
+326 VADALGITIPDDY
-339 EKLATEE
+339 VKLSTEE

>member
-1 MKKKFLS
+1 
-8 AFMAAAMVFGLTGC
+8 MATAMVLGLVGC
-22 GGSET
+22 GN
-27 SADQSASSSTASS
+27 ASSTQTASGSTS
-40 SSVAATEVSTD
+40 STEAGTD

-70 ATQGFEDALKEKL
+70 ATQGFQDALKDKL
-83 GEENVVFDVQNAQGE
+83 GENNVVFDVQNAQGE

-109 VADNVDLILANA
+109 VSDNVDLILANA
-121 TASLQSA
+121 TASLQAA

-133 TIPIV
+133 SIPIV

-150 ADDWQGTSGTNI
+150 ADDWNGTSGTNI

-170 LDQQAAMIS
+170 LDQQEAMIK
-179 ELVPDVSKVG
+179 ELVPDVTQVG
-189 IVYCSSEANSVFQA
+189 IVYCSAEANSVFQA
-203 EQIEAYLDKDG
+203 NQIEAALEKDG
-214 IAYEEYTAADSNEIQ
+214 IAYKEYSAADSNEIQ

-242 YIPTDNTM
+242 YVPTDNTM
-250 AANVDIVKNI
+250 AANVDIIKNV

-302 VNGADPGTMEIQYA
+302 VNGKDPGTMEIEYA
-316 NATTK
+316 SATTK

-326 IAEELGITVPEDY
+326 VADALGISIPDDY
-339 EKLATEE
+339 VKLSTEE

>member
-1 MKKKFLS
+1 
-8 AFMAAAMVFGLTGC
+8 MAAAMVLGLAGC
-22 GGSET
+22 GST
-27 SADQSASSSTASS
+27 SSTQTASGS
-40 SSVAATEVSTD
+40 TSTEAGTD

-83 GEENVVFDVQNAQGE
+83 GENNVVFDIQNAQGE

-103 TICTGF
+103 TICIGF
-109 VADNVDLILANA
+109 VSDDVDLILANA
-121 TASLQSA
+121 TASLQAA

-150 ADDWQGTSGTNI
+150 ADDWNGTSGTNI

-170 LDQQAAMIS
+170 LDQQEAMIK
-179 ELVPDVSKVG
+179 ELVPDVTQVG
-189 IVYCSSEANSVFQA
+189 IVYCSAEANSVFQA
-203 EQIEAYLDKDG
+203 NQIEAALEKDG
-214 IAYEEYTAADSNEIQ
+214 IAYKEYSAADSNEIQ

-242 YIPTDNTM
+242 YVPTDNTM

-274 ICQGALATLSISY
+274 ICQGSLATLSISY

-302 VNGADPGTMEIQYA
+302 VNGKDPGTMEIEYA
-316 NATTK
+316 SATTK

-326 IAEELGITVPEDY
+326 VADALGITIPDDY
-339 EKLATEE
+339 VKLSTEE

>member
-1 MKKKFLS
+1 MKKKLLS
-8 AFMAAAMVFGLTGC
+8 TLMATAMVLGLVGC
-22 GGSET
+22 GNTSSAQTASGST
-27 SADQSASSSTASS
+27 SSTEAG
-40 SSVAATEVSTD
+40 TD

-70 ATQGFEDALKEKL
+70 ATQGFQDALKDKL
-83 GEENVVFDVQNAQGE
+83 GEDNVVFDVQNAQGE

-109 VADNVDLILANA
+109 VSDNVDLILANA
-121 TASLQSA
+121 TASLQAA

-133 TIPIV
+133 SIPIV

-150 ADDWQGTSGTNI
+150 ADDWNGTSGTNI

-170 LDQQAAMIS
+170 LDQQEAMIK
-179 ELVPDVSKVG
+179 ELVPDVTQVG
-189 IVYCSSEANSVFQA
+189 IVYCSAEANSVFQA
-203 EQIEAYLDKDG
+203 NQIEAALEKDG
-214 IAYEEYTAADSNEIQ
+214 ITYKEYSAADSNEIQ

-242 YIPTDNTM
+242 YVPTDNTM
-250 AANVDIVKNI
+250 AANVDIIKNV

-302 VNGADPGTMEIQYA
+302 VNGKDPGTMEIEYA

-326 IAEELGITVPEDY
+326 VADALGITIPDDY
-339 EKLATEE
+339 VKLSTEE

>member
-1 MKKKFLS
+1 
-8 AFMAAAMVFGLTGC
+8 MATAMVLGLVGC
-22 GGSET
+22 GN
-27 SADQSASSSTASS
+27 ASSTQTASGSTS
-40 SSVAATEVSTD
+40 STEAGTD

-70 ATQGFEDALKEKL
+70 ATQGFQDALKDKL
-83 GEENVVFDVQNAQGE
+83 GENNVVFDVQNAQGE

-109 VADNVDLILANA
+109 VSDNVDLILANA
-121 TASLQSA
+121 TASLQAA

-133 TIPIV
+133 SIPIV

-150 ADDWQGTSGTNI
+150 ADDWNGTSGTNI

-170 LDQQAAMIS
+170 LDQQEAMIK
-179 ELVPDVSKVG
+179 ELVPDVTQVG
-189 IVYCSSEANSVFQA
+189 IVYCSAEANSVFQA
-203 EQIEAYLDKDG
+203 NQIETALEKDG
-214 IAYEEYTAADSNEIQ
+214 IAYKEYSAADSNEIQ

-242 YIPTDNTM
+242 YVPTDNTM
-250 AANVDIVKNI
+250 AANVDIIKNV

-302 VNGADPGTMEIQYA
+302 ANGKDPGTMEIEYA
-316 NATTK
+316 SATTK

-326 IAEELGITVPEDY
+326 VADALGITIPDDY
-339 EKLATEE
+339 VKLSTEE

>member
-1 MKKKFLS
+1 MKKKLLS
-8 AFMAAAMVFGLTGC
+8 TLMATAMVLGLVGC
-22 GGSET
+22 GN
-27 SADQSASSSTASS
+27 ASSTQTASGSTS
-40 SSVAATEVSTD
+40 STEAGTD

-70 ATQGFEDALKEKL
+70 ATQGFQDALKDKL
-83 GEENVVFDVQNAQGE
+83 GENSVVFDVQNAQGE

-109 VADNVDLILANA
+109 VSDNVDLILANA
-121 TASLQSA
+121 TASLQAA

-133 TIPIV
+133 SIPIV

-150 ADDWQGTSGTNI
+150 ADDWNGTSGTNI

-170 LDQQAAMIS
+170 LDQQEAMIK
-179 ELVPDVSKVG
+179 ELVPDVTQVG
-189 IVYCSSEANSVFQA
+189 IVYCSAEANSVFQA
-203 EQIEAYLDKDG
+203 NQIEATLEKDG
-214 IAYEEYTAADSNEIQ
+214 IAYKEYSAADSNEIQ

-242 YIPTDNTM
+242 YVPTDNTM
-250 AANVDIVKNI
+250 AANVDIIKNV

-302 VNGADPGTMEIQYA
+302 VNGKDPGTMEIEYA
-316 NATTK
+316 SATTK

-326 IAEELGITVPEDY
+326 VADALGITIPDDY
-339 EKLATEE
+339 VKLSTEE

>member
-1 MKKKFLS
+1 MKKKLLS
-8 AFMAAAMVFGLTGC
+8 TLMATAMVLGLVGC
-22 GGSET
+22 GN
-27 SADQSASSSTASS
+27 ASSTQTASGSTS
-40 SSVAATEVSTD
+40 STEAGTD

-70 ATQGFEDALKEKL
+70 ATQGFQDALKDKL
-83 GEENVVFDVQNAQGE
+83 GENNVVFDVQNAQGE

-109 VADNVDLILANA
+109 VSDNVDLILANA
-121 TASLQSA
+121 TASLQAA

-133 TIPIV
+133 SIPIV

-150 ADDWQGTSGTNI
+150 ADDWNGTSGTNI

-170 LDQQAAMIS
+170 LDQQEAMIK
-179 ELVPDVSKVG
+179 ELVPDVTQVG
-189 IVYCSSEANSVFQA
+189 IVYCSAEANSVFQA
-203 EQIEAYLDKDG
+203 NQIEAALEKDG
-214 IAYEEYTAADSNEIQ
+214 IAYKEYSAADSNEIQ

-242 YIPTDNTM
+242 YVPTDNTM
-250 AANVDIVKNI
+250 AANVDIIKNV

-274 ICQGALATLSISY
+274 ICPGALATLSISY

-302 VNGADPGTMEIQYA
+302 VNGKDPGTMEIEYA
-316 NATTK
+316 SATTK

-326 IAEELGITVPEDY
+326 VADALGITIPDDY
-339 EKLATEE
+339 VKLSTEE